1 MDRTWVVVLVLL
13 ATGVVAFGLSLLV
26 RRSFPQLASANTSPW
41 SSTLSYVATAY
52 GVVVGFSIL
61 FLFGEFADAREAVGQ
76 EATAIGTA
84 FEEARLFP
92 DDAAEIQHALICY
105 ARAVP
110 EFEWQALR
118 DRRSAP
124 EVDRAYRD
132 IVLALRAADQPTESA
147 FQPATATNIVVQVG
161 NISTARA
168 IRLVAAEDHLPGM
181 LWALLLGGGVFVVG
195 MIFVVTLPERSG
207 AQAVLVGLSATFT
220 AVLVLIIFALSSP
233 YSDGAGRI
241 TPRLIEETTAV
252 MESAA
257 SETATRPC
265 DFGDGSRQG

>member
-1 MDRTWVVVLVLL
+1 M
-13 ATGVVAFGLSLLV
+13 GAFGASLLV

-84 FEEARLFP
+84 FEESRLFP

-105 ARAVP
+105 SRAVP

-132 IVLALRAADQPTESA
+132 IVLVLRAVDQPAESA

-168 IRLVAAEDHLPGM
+168 TRLVAAEDHLPGM
-181 LWALLLGGGVFVVG
+181 LWVLLLGGGVFVVG

-207 AQAVLVGLSATFT
+207 AQAALVSLSAAFT
-220 AVLVLIIFALSSP
+220 TVLLLITFALSSP
-233 YSDGAGRI
+233 FDDGAGRI
-241 TPRLIEETTAV
+241 TPRLIEETTAL
-252 MESAA
+252 MESEA
-257 SETATRPC
+257 SEAAARTC
-265 DFGDGSRQG
+265 DFGDGSRPE

>member
-1 MDRTWVVVLVLL
+1 MVRTSVVVLILL
-13 ATGVVAFGLSLLV
+13 VTGAVAFGLSLLV
-26 RRSFPQLASANTSPW
+26 RRLFPQLASADTSPW

-52 GVVVGFSIL
+52 GVVVGFAIL

-92 DDAAEIQHALICY
+92 EDAPEVQHALICY

-110 EFEWQALR
+110 EFEWEALR
-118 DRRSAP
+118 ERRSAP

-132 IVLALRAADQPTESA
+132 IVLALRAVDQPADSA

-168 IRLVAAEDHLPGM
+168 TRLVAAEDYLPGM
-181 LWALLLGGGVFVVG
+181 LWVLLLGGGVFVVG

-207 AQAVLVGLSATFT
+207 AQAMLVSLSATFT
-220 AVLVLIIFALSSP
+220 AVLLLIILALSNP
-233 YSDGAGRI
+233 FGDGAGRI

-252 MESAA
+252 MEDAA
-257 SETATRPC
+257 PEAAARPC
-265 DFGDGSRQG
+265 GFSP